1 MEVARQHFCR
11 KFFERAPNKLEVQL
25 IDVKKGDM
33 SGRSFLTEA
42 GGCCNAH
49 GEGSSSC

>member
-1 MEVARQHFCR
+1 
-11 KFFERAPNKLEVQL
+11 
-25 IDVKKGDM
+25 M